1 MYEIQ
6 NKIRKVTK
14 DDKSLPM
21 FSYSKLDTYKQCPY
35 RYKMKYVD
43 GKTTDDTTLALELGS
58 LCHYVLEQKGRML
71 YDNGQ
76 GDYEKLHY
84 ILQHGT
90 TETDEKTKECLL
102 GINELKKKY
111 YETWYT
117 PDNASD
123 MTYEDKMSIFNDVL
137 KNEMSEGEWLPTY
150 FEYPFI
156 FVYNNRII
164 IKGFIDRIDIN
175 SRGEYRTVDYKTSKK
190 VYDSSKLS
198 TSMQFGIYALAILS
212 DFGTLPVESIYR
224 FILID
229 AVQHALTK
237 GWEGRLARALDKLID
252 AIEADEMSKTFVPKP
267 TPLCY
272 WCNYCSQN
280 PQAKEYKRE
289 CQYYSLWTPMNK
301 TYEVNAKWAP
311 NVQPTANK
319 RKLIF

>member
-1 MYEIQ
+1 MYKIQ

-14 DDKSLPM
+14 DDKYLPT
-21 FSYSKLDTYKQCPY
+21 FSFSKLETYKHCPY
-35 RYKMKYVD
+35 QYKMKYVD
-43 GKTTDDTTLALELGS
+43 GKYTHDTTLALELGS
-58 LCHYVLEQKGRML
+58 LCHYVLEQKGQML
-71 YDNGQ
+71 CDSAPV
-76 GDYEKLHY
+76 DYETLHY

-90 TETDEKTKECLL
+90 TETDEKTRNCLL
-102 GINELKKKY
+102 GTEVLKKKY
-111 YETWYT
+111 YETWYA
-117 PDNASD
+117 PDDASG

-137 KNEMSEGEWLPTY
+137 KNEMSDGEWLPTY
-150 FEYPFI
+150 FEYPFS
-156 FVYNNRII
+156 FVYDNRII
-164 IKGFIDRIDIN
+164 IKGFIDRIDMN

-190 VYDSSKLS
+190 VYDNSKLS

-212 DFGTLPVESIYR
+212 NFGTLPVESIYR

-252 AIEADEMSKTFVPKP
+252 AIEADEMSNTFVPKP

-289 CQYYSLWTPMNK
+289 CQYYSLWTPMDK

-311 NVQPTANK
+311 NAQPTANK